1 MTNGDHD
8 RISIKV
14 DLNPSHKNDE
24 IVRQALHEFNVKQIG
39 KDEHYS
45 IFAFNQQN
53 EIIGGALVYT
63 ETRSIFIDIL
73 WVKESERAKNPEW
86 LVMVGVCTHLGCVP
100 LGDKGDYK
108 AWFCPCHGSHYD
120 SSGRVRKGPA
130 PKNLEI
136 PKYEFIDNKTIKIG

>member
-1 MTNGDHD
+1 MTNRDHD
-8 RISIKV
+8 GICIKV

-53 EIIGGALVYT
+53 EIIGGSLVYT

-73 WVKESERAKNPEW
+73 WVKESERAKRIGSKILLAAENEG
-86 LVMVGVCTHLGCVP
+86 LRRKIRYSTLDTYAFQAVNFYLKHGYKQIGVI
-100 LGDKGDYK
+100 KDYIEG
-108 AWFCPCHGSHYD
+108 HD
-120 SSGRVRKGPA
+120 RVFFRKQL
-130 PKNLEI
+130 N
-136 PKYEFIDNKTIKIG
+136 